1 MGLGAPVGKGEV
13 VGVPDAVGYG
23 VTVGQGEVVGYGLL
37 EATAMA
43 SLCGTTAPP
52 LCMIPFLVG
61 SGPWIDL

>member
-23 VTVGQGEVVGYGLL
+23 VAVGQGEVVGYGL

-52 LCMIPFLVG
+52 LCMIPSLVG
-61 SGPWIDL
+61 SGPSIDL